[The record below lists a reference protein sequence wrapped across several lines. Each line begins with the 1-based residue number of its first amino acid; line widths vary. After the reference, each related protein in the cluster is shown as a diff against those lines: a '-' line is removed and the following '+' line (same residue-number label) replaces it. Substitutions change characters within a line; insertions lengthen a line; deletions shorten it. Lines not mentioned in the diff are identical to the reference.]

1 MVYWRKT
8 YERNYAKGIA
18 GSILIHLIIIL
29 MLVIP
34 KCEEPVMRERIFIHT
49 YDVAVLQQAL
59 DAKDIIGDGLGIG
72 GSSGLGEN
80 PNAQATNNSQALFAN
95 PVASPTPDEIDFG
108 MLTNLNKPDSTNRE
122 GFGNSEGSGYG
133 SGSGGGK
140 GDGIGSGV
148 GTGKVY
154 QSLPFAP
161 RQILEVLPDNANE
174 TKGYIILALRIGTD
188 GKVQEHKV
196 LMNSMKDA
204 ALLSKVLEAAN
215 KSRWQPVKMEG
226 EKVEYWI
233 EKIYRID

>member
-18 GSILIHLIIIL
+18 GSILLHLIIIL
-29 MLVIP
+29 FLLIP
-34 KCEEPVMRERIFIHT
+34 KCEEPVLHERIYIHT
-49 YDVAVLQQAL
+49 YNVTVLQQAL

-72 GSSGLGEN
+72 GSSGLGNN
-80 PNAQATNNSQALFAN
+80 PNATATNNTQALFAN
-95 PVASPTPDEIDFG
+95 PVASSNPDEIDFG
-108 MLTNLNKPDSTNRE
+108 MITNLNKPDSTNRE

-140 GDGIGSGV
+140 GDGVGSGT

-154 QSLPFAP
+154 QSLPFVP
-161 RQILEVLPDNANE
+161 RQILEVLPDNSNE

-188 GKVQEHKV
+188 GKVQEHKI
-196 LMNSMKDA
+196 LYNSMDTELLQKVLDA
-204 ALLSKVLEAAN
+204 AK
-215 KSRWQPVKMEG
+215 KSRWQTVKMEG

-233 EKIYRID
+233 EKKYRFD

>member
-18 GSILIHLIIIL
+18 GSILIHLFLLIL
-29 MLVIP
+29 LIIP
-34 KCEEPVMRERIFIHT
+34 KCEEPVMHERIYIHT
-49 YDVAVLQQAL
+49 NDVIVFQNAL

-72 GSSGLGEN
+72 GSSGLGSN
-80 PNAQATNNSQALFAN
+80 PNAQATNNTQALFAN
-95 PVASPTPDEIDFG
+95 PVASSTPDEIDFG
-108 MLTNLNKPDSTNRE
+108 MLTNLNKPDSTSRE
-122 GFGNSEGSGYG
+122 GFGSSEGSGYG

-140 GDGIGSGV
+140 GDGIGSGT

-161 RQILEVLPDNANE
+161 RQVLEVLPDNTNE

-196 LMNSMKDA
+196 LMNSMNDS
-204 ALLSKVLEAAN
+204 ALLNKVLEAAN
-215 KSRWQPVKMEG
+215 KSRWQSVKMEG

-233 EKIYRID
+233 EKTYRFD